1 GLRRR
6 SREVQAHQQLRWL
19 AVRMEIL
26 LPGVRAVRCAG
37 PRAAAS
43 GARRHDGLD
52 VQWRRRQADAQ
63 PISARDRW
71 FLGGR
76 HEHRSPVPLVR
87 ARGADRVS
95 QRLQPQIGRD
105 DCGAAGDRMIATFVP
120 AMRTPYSIELLDQ
133 SLTDGLAAK
142 LGKRPSIETRAV
154 ALAKVRLESGNGT
167 ACWRHNLGN
176 VKAPASYIGNFTCIT
191 LNEVLGGKLVWFAP
205 EGELTGSPGSG
216 GKLKGEPIPVPD
228 GHPQTRMV
236 ARANPTDAGYFYV
249 DFIAGNLRYEKA
261 FAALVAGNP
270 EAYARELSAA

>member
-1 GLRRR
+1 
-6 SREVQAHQQLRWL
+6 
-19 AVRMEIL
+19 
-26 LPGVRAVRCAG
+26 
-37 PRAAAS
+37 
-43 GARRHDGLD
+43 
-52 VQWRRRQADAQ
+52 
-63 PISARDRW
+63 
-71 FLGGR
+71 
-76 HEHRSPVPLVR
+76 
-87 ARGADRVS
+87 
-95 QRLQPQIGRD
+95 
-105 DCGAAGDRMIATFVP
+105 MIATFVP

-270 EAYARELSAA
+270 EAYARELSAAGYYTAPVEQYTATVMRLFNESVARLRGQSTEHIDQPPKNDWHVEAVLAAESYDLRQAMLDDKNAALREEDQ